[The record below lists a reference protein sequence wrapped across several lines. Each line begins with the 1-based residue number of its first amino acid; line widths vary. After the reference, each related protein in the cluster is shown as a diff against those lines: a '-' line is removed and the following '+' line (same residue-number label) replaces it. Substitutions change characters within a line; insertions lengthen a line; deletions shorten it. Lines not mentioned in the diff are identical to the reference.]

1 MSVKSEVQNKALYSF
16 FSTKEVKLSWLIFAH
31 GDCDGVCSASLA
43 FSIRKDAK
51 VFFTSPA
58 GLLQDLKQVKDENLI
73 ITDIALTSSY
83 KDEIISELKRIS
95 SNNEVL
101 YFDHHPLPSGL
112 SVEDIPVT
120 LIRGDDDSC
129 ASELV
134 YNYFK
139 DKLDPEL
146 SRVMIYGAIG
156 DYSDNTKVVKMVLN
170 EWDKRE
176 LYLEAGI
183 LVKILEG
190 TKKRDYDFKRSLVLY
205 LSQNKLPS
213 LNEELVKIAVQE
225 SILDEKMREVVK
237 ESTKVVGNVAYVK
250 DISWSLGKAATY
262 ARVYG
267 KTIVGVAAEQRKGYV
282 DMSIRS
288 ITLDNLYEIVSRVAE
303 SLNGTGGG
311 HKNAAGSRVPKELF
325 MKFIDRLNY
334 EISTQLSS

>member
-1 MSVKSEVQNKALYSF
+1 MSWF
-16 FSTKEVKLSWLIFAH
+16 IFAH

-43 FSIRKDAK
+43 LSVKKDAK
-51 VFFTSPA
+51 VFFTNPA

-83 KDEIISELKRIS
+83 KEEIISELKRIS
-95 SNNEVL
+95 SKSEVL
-101 YFDHHPLPSGL
+101 YFDHHPLPSDL
-112 SVEDIPVT
+112 SAEEIPAT
-120 LIRGDDDSC
+120 LVRGDNDSC

-134 YNYFK
+134 YTYFK

-146 SRVMIYGAIG
+146 SRVMVYGAIG

-183 LVKILEG
+183 LVKVLEG
-190 TKKRDYDFKRSLVLY
+190 SRKRDYDFKRSLVLY

-213 LNEELVKIAVQE
+213 LSEELVKIAVQE
-225 SILDEKMREVVK
+225 SVLDEQMREVVRK
-237 ESTKVVGNVAYVK
+237 NIKVVGNIAYVK

-267 KTIVGVAAEQRKGYV
+267 KTIVGVAAEQRKEYI

-288 ITLDNLYEIVSRVAE
+288 TALDNLYEIVSRVAE

-311 HKNAAGSRVPKELF
+311 HKNAAGSRVPKDLF
-325 MKFIDRLNY
+325 MQFINKLNDA
-334 EISTQLSS
+334 ISIQLSS